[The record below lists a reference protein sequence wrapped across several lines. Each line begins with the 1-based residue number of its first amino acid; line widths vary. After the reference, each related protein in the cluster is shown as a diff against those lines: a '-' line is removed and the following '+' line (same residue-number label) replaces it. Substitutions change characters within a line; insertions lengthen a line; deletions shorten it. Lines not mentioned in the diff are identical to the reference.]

1 MIKLFLA
8 FSFIFLISGCDNSST
23 NSNLRLYVFDCGSI
37 KFQDISNFGLSN
49 NATQVRELFVP
60 CYLIEHKKGRF
71 LWEAGLPLDVVGKGV
86 IPVRPGIEQLYKV
99 SLLEQLQS
107 LAVHP
112 DEIDFIAMSHMHS
125 DHVGAAERFT
135 QSTLLIQE
143 EEFEAAFTN
152 VSNFPVFDIS
162 NYQELEN
169 NKRVTLTGNF
179 DVFGDGSVIIISAPG
194 HTPGHQVLLLRLK
207 NYGPIL
213 LSGDLYHFVKSRELQ
228 AIPAFNTDAEKTL
241 ESMKKIEKIINT
253 EEATLWI
260 EHNLELAKSLNLAP
274 AYYD

>member
-1 MIKLFLA
+1 MKRLFLV
-8 FSFIFLISGCDNSST
+8 FSFIFLLSSCDNSST

-60 CYLIEHKKGRF
+60 CYLIEHKKGRL
-71 LWEAGLPLDVVGKGV
+71 LWDAGLPLDIVGKGV
-86 IPVRPGIEQLYKV
+86 ITVRPGIEQLYKV

-125 DHVGAAERFT
+125 DHVGAAERFI

-143 EEFEAAFTN
+143 EEFEAAFRN

-241 ESMKKIEKIINT
+241 ESMKKIEKIVPNESFRI
-253 EEATLWI
+253 I
-260 EHNLELAKSLNLAP
+260 K
-274 AYYD
+274 

>member
-1 MIKLFLA
+1 MKRLFLV
-8 FSFIFLISGCDNSST
+8 FSFIFLLSSCDNSST

-60 CYLIEHKKGRF
+60 CYLIEHKKGRL
-71 LWEAGLPLDVVGKGV
+71 LWDAGLPLDIVGKGV
-86 IPVRPGIEQLYKV
+86 ITVRPGIEQLYKV

>member
-1 MIKLFLA
+1 MKRLFLV
-8 FSFIFLISGCDNSST
+8 FSFIFLLSSCDNSST

-60 CYLIEHKKGRF
+60 CYLIEHKKGRL
-71 LWEAGLPLDVVGKGV
+71 LWDAGLPLDIVGKGV
-86 IPVRPGIEQLYKV
+86 ITVRPGIEQLYKV

-125 DHVGAAERFT
+125 DHVGAAERFI

-143 EEFEAAFTN
+143 EEFEAAFRN

-213 LSGDLYHFVKSRELQ
+213 LSGDLYHFVKSRELK

>member
-1 MIKLFLA
+1 MKRLFLV
-8 FSFIFLISGCDNSST
+8 FSFIFLLSSCDNSST

-71 LWEAGLPLDVVGKGV
+71 LWDAGLPLDVVGKGV

-125 DHVGAAERFT
+125 DHVGAAERFI

-143 EEFEAAFTN
+143 EEFEAAFRN

-213 LSGDLYHFVKSRELQ
+213 LSGDLYHFVKSRELK

>member
-1 MIKLFLA
+1 MKRLFLV
-8 FSFIFLISGCDNSST
+8 FSFIFLLSSCDNSST

-60 CYLIEHKKGRF
+60 CYLIEHKKGRL
-71 LWEAGLPLDVVGKGV
+71 LWDAGLPLDIVGKGV
-86 IPVRPGIEQLYKV
+86 ITVRPGIEQLYKV

-125 DHVGAAERFT
+125 DHVGAAERFI

-213 LSGDLYHFVKSRELQ
+213 LSGDLYHFVKSRELK